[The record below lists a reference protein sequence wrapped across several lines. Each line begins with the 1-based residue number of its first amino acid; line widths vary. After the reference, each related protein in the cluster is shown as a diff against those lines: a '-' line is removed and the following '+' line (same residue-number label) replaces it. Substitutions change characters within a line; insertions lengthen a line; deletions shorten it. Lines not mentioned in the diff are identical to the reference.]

1 MSLRITICLHVARAF
16 MNSATLMR
24 TLIMTLDYYFLLC
37 QINGRPRVEKVTH
50 NSLTVKWNRPT
61 YPFPV
66 PSHYDV
72 YLRKASDSEPM
83 DCIRNEDGTCTLTIT
98 NLPMNTEFVAR
109 VRACCET
116 EQGPL
121 GDESRVITTKN
132 LAYKVKDESTERPH
146 VLPSLLPVYD
156 VPCHV
161 ERNEELKTCT
171 IIIGIKSIQKWYL
184 LVEVFKT

>member
-1 MSLRITICLHVARAF
+1 M
-16 MNSATLMR
+16 
-24 TLIMTLDYYFLLC
+24 LC

-83 DCIRNEDGTCTLTIT
+83 DCLTTEDGVCTLTIT

-184 LVEVFKT
+184 LGEVFKT

>member
-1 MSLRITICLHVARAF
+1 M
-16 MNSATLMR
+16 
-24 TLIMTLDYYFLLC
+24 
-37 QINGRPRVEKVTH
+37 NGRPRFAKVTH
-50 NSLTVKWNRPT
+50 NSLTVKWNKPK

-83 DCIRNEDGTCTLTIT
+83 DCLTTEDGACTLTIT
-98 NLPMNTEFVAR
+98 NLPMNTEFVA
-109 VRACCET
+109 RACCET

-121 GDESRVITTKN
+121 GDESRVIATKN
-132 LAYKVKDESTERPH
+132 LAYKVKDESIERPH

-161 ERNEELKTCT
+161 ERNEKLKTCT
-171 IIIGIKSIQKWYL
+171 IEIGMKSNSQI
-184 LVEVFKT
+184 VSTFGIFKI